1 MIVEYEKTVKPEKS
15 TQSTGYRKYE
25 SNFETRFKNLAIGRR
40 KKWGSEVYL
49 QSVHLRRNLKKV
61 PSNLSKISQ

>member
-1 MIVEYEKTVKPEKS
+1 MVVIRGSSLDNGFVL
-15 TQSTGYRKYE
+15 YE
-25 SNFETRFKNLAIGRR
+25 SNFETRFKNLEIGTR
-40 KKWGSEVYL
+40 KNGEVKCTYL